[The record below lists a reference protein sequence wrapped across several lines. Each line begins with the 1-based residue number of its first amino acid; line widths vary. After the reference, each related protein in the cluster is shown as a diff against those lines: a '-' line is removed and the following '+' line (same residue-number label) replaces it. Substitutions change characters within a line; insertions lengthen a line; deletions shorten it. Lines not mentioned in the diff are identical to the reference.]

1 MVVALYQFLNFEIP
15 ELESPEFCMDKRYG
29 HPEKLKVGHRVKLKV
44 ASGKRLRL
52 HQRSGPRQ
60 AWHQWTAPGRFGAVR
75 R

>member
-1 MVVALYQFLNFEIP
+1 MVALYQLLNFEIP

-44 ASGKRLRL
+44 ASGKRLRW
-52 HQRSGPRQ
+52 HQWSGPRR
-60 AWHQWTAPGRFGAVR
+60 GRHASAAYLRLGAVR